1 MRTNTKPIAL
11 IMMAFLL
18 VSMVLMPAGTSLAN
32 ISDGTYKVN
41 YQILKADND
50 SVSMA
55 NDYFEKPAILTVEQG
70 KKYIQL
76 TINHSSWIKTFTDGN
91 GGPVQVMSE
100 NKSADTRV
108 VKFPVND
115 LSKPVP
121 MKMHVLIET
130 MDPVYDHEYTV
141 RYDFDIENMKPVNGS
156 GQEKTESGAKTN
168 KGSSE
173 VTGKNGANENK
184 APEEN
189 PKTSDNA
196 PIAFYLL
203 LFTVALLFFL
213 RKKQLKGSE

>member
-1 MRTNTKPIAL
+1 MKRKRYAMML
-11 IMMAFLL
+11 IVVCLISFIIIPGTTFANMA
-18 VSMVLMPAGTSLAN
+18 
-32 ISDGTYKVN
+32 DGTYQVN
-41 YQILKADND
+41 YQILKAEND

-55 NDYFEKPAILTVEQG
+55 NDYFEKPATLIVDKG

-76 TINHSSWIKTFTDGN
+76 TINHSDWIKTFTTASGE
-91 GGPVQVMSE
+91 PAQVISE

-141 RYDFDIENMKPVNGS
+141 RFDFDSENLNTAGS
-156 GQEKTESGAKTN
+156 GPEQTKNEKTDDSGKH
-168 KGSSE
+168 SE
-173 VTGKNGANENK
+173 NNGASTNK
-184 APEEN
+184 APEKN

-196 PIAFYLL
+196 PVGFYLL
-203 LFTVALLFFL
+203 LFVIALLFFI
-213 RKKQLKGSE
+213 RKKQIN